1 MSSKEGYDVLRLIEH
16 GQSCYIS
23 SEYVKG
29 CILAVW
35 LRYHPNLSKDRLLEW
50 IQDIT
55 RQLGLIHRCRG
66 NPCYR
71 YVNPYSIIVTQEGQL
86 HFLDMDAKSNEEQLR
101 FMQRRVIREHFL
113 PLQQAYYQKASVRLD
128 IYGLGRT
135 IQYILSEADPEPPL
149 KRREEARFHKI
160 ISRCLKDTSKHSYQD
175 ISDIRRQIPSYRKR
189 KESYPKARKI
199 LAVAGA
205 AILSAAVAK
214 TVLWGGRK
222 PEESHEP
229 ATEMAEAAA
238 EKRTINKSAVNEGAV
253 NKDASDQE
261 TAGKEAYLELA
272 MAYCLELKD
281 YKKSLQYLA
290 LVSDDYAPAKHLEAI
305 VKALDGG
312 GGTGEAAGAGRELKK
327 HLLELEKEA
336 PKDQKERC
344 DLCLIKGYS
353 LLATRDGAENILRL
367 GEEWLEREDLENQE
381 VKEVKEYMAS
391 AYEQTDAFEEA
402 AHVWE
407 EILELESEEKKR
419 EEVYKKLTSLYEAC
433 GQKEMALN
441 TCIKGV
447 GELEDSKDLGIL
459 HIRLLCKDTAIS
471 RELCAQ
477 TIREY
482 IGRMPEILEK
492 EEFQK
497 LQKEY
502 EIRVEGEEVWVG
514 N

>member
-1 MSSKEGYDVLRLIEH
+1 MRLIEH

-29 CILAVW
+29 CTLAVG
-35 LRYHPNLSKDRLLEW
+35 LRYHPNLSKERLLEW

-113 PLQQAYYQKASVRLD
+113 PRQQAYYQKACVRLD

-189 KESYPKARKI
+189 KESHPKARKI
-199 LAVAGA
+199 LAVAGT
-205 AILSAAVAK
+205 AILSAAVVT
-214 TVLWGGRK
+214 TVLWGGYK

-229 ATEMAEAAA
+229 ATEMAE
-238 EKRTINKSAVNEGAV
+238 KKSINKSAVNEGTV
-253 NKDASDQE
+253 NKDTDDQE
-261 TAGKEAYLELA
+261 AADEEAYLELA
-272 MAYCLELKD
+272 MAYFLELKD
-281 YKKSLQYLA
+281 YKKSLEYLA
-290 LVSDDYAPAKHLEAI
+290 LISDDYAPAKHMEAI

-312 GGTGEAAGAGRELKK
+312 GGAGEAAGVRRDLKK

-336 PKDQKERC
+336 PKDQKDRC

-353 LLATRDGAENILRL
+353 LLESKDGAGNILRL
-367 GEEWLEREDLENQE
+367 GEEWLGREGLDDRE

-419 EEVYKKLTSLYEAC
+419 EEVYKKMAVLYEAC

-471 RELCAQ
+471 RELCVQ

-502 EIRVEGEEVWVG
+502 EIRVEGEEVWIG

>member
-29 CILAVW
+29 CPLAIW
-35 LRYHPNLSKDRLLEW
+35 IRYHPNLSKERLLEW
-50 IQDIT
+50 IQDIA
-55 RQLGLIHRCRG
+55 RQLGLFHRCRG

-101 FMQRRVIREHFL
+101 YMQRRAIREHFL
-113 PLQQAYYQKASVRLD
+113 PPQQAYYQKASVRLD
-128 IYGLGRT
+128 IYGLGKT
-135 IQYILSEADPEPPL
+135 IQYILSEAQPEPPL
-149 KRREEARFHKI
+149 KRREETRLCKI
-160 ISRCLKDTSKHSYQD
+160 ISRCLKDASRHSYQD
-175 ISDIRRQIPSYRKR
+175 ISDIRKQIPSYRER

-199 LAVAGA
+199 LAVAGVA
-205 AILSAAVAK
+205 VLSAVVAK

-229 ATEMAEAAA
+229 ATEMTETAA
-238 EKRTINKSAVNEGAV
+238 EKKSINKSTFKEG
-253 NKDASDQE
+253 ASDQE
-261 TAGKEAYLELA
+261 TADEEAYLELA

-290 LVSDDYAPAKHLEAI
+290 LISDDYAPARHLEAI

-312 GGTGEAAGAGRELKK
+312 GGAGGDSGVRQDLKK

-336 PKDQKERC
+336 PEDQKDRC

-353 LLATRDGAENILRL
+353 LLESKDGAENILRL
-367 GEEWLEREDLENQE
+367 GEEWLGREGLENRE

-419 EEVYKKLTSLYEAC
+419 EEVYKKLASLYEAC

-447 GELEDSKDLGIL
+447 GELEDSEELGIL
-459 HIRLLCKDTAIS
+459 HIRLMCRDTAIS
-471 RELCAQ
+471 RDLCAQ